1 MEKARLRK
9 MKEHSSNQMSKNLTF
24 PEKRSIKQ
32 NASLLCVRV
41 YDTVAKE
48 STKWTKLIPL
58 QQTGLR
64 LNVADLRFP
73 ELLP

>member
-48 STKWTKLIPL
+48 STK
-58 QQTGLR
+58 
-64 LNVADLRFP
+64 
-73 ELLP
+73 